1 MELILVIDDDDDLRG
16 LLVRTLASEGYL
28 VHEAENGRTGCELAE
43 ALQPDVVLVDL
54 WMPVQEGTETIR
66 RLRAMLPQAKIIAMS
81 GRPMLG
87 EISLFRIARREG
99 ANAAVAKPFSP
110 YEMVNIVDD
119 LIAGAPNAATN
130 GSMA

>member
-1 MELILVIDDDDDLRG
+1 MEIILVIDDDADLRG
-16 LLVRTLASEGYL
+16 LLARTLASEGYL
-28 VHEAENGRTGCELAE
+28 VHEAENGRAGCELAE
-43 ALQPDVVLVDL
+43 ELQPDVVLVDL
-54 WMPVQEGTETIR
+54 WMPVQEGLQTIR
-66 RLRAMLPQAKIIAMS
+66 RIHAMLPKAKIITMS

-87 EISLFRIARREG
+87 GISLFRIARREG

-110 YEMVNIVDD
+110 YEMVKLVDD